1 MICVNI
7 NDIEYIYSEGEFSMA
22 NLWSGRFEKGMD
34 EIVEKFNAS
43 IGVDKRL
50 YACDIQ
56 GSIAHITML
65 ANQGIVADFEKDQ
78 IINGLIKIKDKI
90 DAGKFEFAVKHEDI
104 HMAIE
109 SALIAELGDAGKR
122 LHTARSRNDQV
133 AVDTK
138 LYLKEQ
144 IKEVIENLIYMEK
157 VLLEKA
163 ECYADNIMIGFT
175 HVQHAQ
181 PVTIGFHLMA
191 YFQMFKRDIQ
201 RLQDTYE
208 RMDYC
213 PLGACALAGTTLP
226 TDRKFTAE
234 MLGFKAPT
242 ENAMDTVSDRDYI
255 IEFLSDA
262 SISMMHISRFA
273 EEFVW
278 WNSQEFSYIAID
290 DSFCTGSSI
299 MPQKKNPDMAE
310 LLRGKVGRVY
320 GHLIQILTVMK
331 GTPLAYNKDFQE
343 DKEGLFDALDTWK
356 DSLRIFAKM
365 IEKTEFRMEMI
376 EKHLHKGFLNA
387 TDIAEH
393 FVKQGMPFRE
403 AHEVVGKMVKFCE
416 NNNKDFVDLVEN
428 DLEKIDEWLSLDKL
442 PDLSIEG
449 CVNSRVSFGGTA
461 PIEVRRQIK
470 AGETWLEELDY

>member
-1 MICVNI
+1 
-7 NDIEYIYSEGEFSMA
+7 MA

-56 GSIAHITML
+56 GSIAHVTML
-65 ANQGIVADFEKDQ
+65 AKQGIVAEVEKDQ
-78 IINGLIKIKDKI
+78 IIEGLKKIKDRI
-90 DAGKFEFAVKHEDI
+90 NAGEFEFTIKQEDI
-104 HMAIE
+104 HMAVE
-109 SALIAELGDAGKR
+109 SALIDALGDTGKR

-133 AVDTK
+133 AVDTR

-163 ECYADNIMIGFT
+163 EQYADSIMIGFT
-175 HVQHAQ
+175 HIQHAQ
-181 PVTIGFHLMA
+181 PVTVGFHLMA

-226 TDRKFTAE
+226 TDRHFTAE

-242 ENAMDTVSDRDYI
+242 ENAMDSVSDRDYI

-320 GHLIQILTVMK
+320 GHLMQILTVMK

-343 DKEGLFDALDTWK
+343 DKEGLFDAIDTWK
-356 DSLRIFAKM
+356 ASLRIFAKM
-365 IEKTEFRMEMI
+365 IEKTEFRMDMI
-376 EKHLHKGFLNA
+376 EKHLHTGFLNA

-416 NNNKDFVDLVEN
+416 NHNKDFIDLVES
-428 DLEKIDEWLSLDKL
+428 DLQQIDEWLSLDKL
-442 PDLSIEG
+442 PDLSIKG
-449 CVNSRVSFGGTA
+449 CVDARISFGGTA
-461 PIEVRRQIK
+461 PVEVRRQIK
-470 AGETWLEELDY
+470 SGEAWLEELEEI

>member
-1 MICVNI
+1 
-7 NDIEYIYSEGEFSMA
+7 MA

-56 GSIAHITML
+56 GSIAHVSML
-65 ANQGIVADFEKDQ
+65 AKQGIVKEEEKEK
-78 IINGLIKIKDKI
+78 IIKGLTEIKHKI
-90 DAGKFEFAVKHEDI
+90 DKGEFEFNIKQEDI
-104 HMAIE
+104 HMAVE
-109 SALIAELGDAGKR
+109 GALIEALGDTGKR

-133 AVDTK
+133 AVDTR

-144 IKEVIENLIYMEK
+144 IKEVIENLVYMEK

-163 ECYADNIMIGFT
+163 KQYADQIMIGFT

-181 PVTIGFHLMA
+181 PVTVGFHLMA

-226 TDRKFTAE
+226 TDRYFTSE

-242 ENAMDTVSDRDYI
+242 ENAMDSVSDRDYV

-278 WNSQEFSYIAID
+278 WNSQEFSYISID

-320 GHLIQILTVMK
+320 GHLMQILTVMK

-343 DKEGLFDALDTWK
+343 DKEGLFDAVDTWK
-356 DSLRIFAKM
+356 ASLRIFAKM
-365 IEKTEFRMEMI
+365 IEKTEFRMDRI
-376 EKHLHKGFLNA
+376 EKHLHTGFLNA

-416 NNNKDFVDLVEN
+416 NNNKDFTDLTEG
-428 DLEKIDEWLSLDKL
+428 DLEAIDSWLSLDRL

-449 CVNSRVSFGGTA
+449 CVKARVSFGGTA
-461 PIEVRRQIK
+461 PVEVRRQIRVG
-470 AGETWLEELDY
+470 GEWIAELTL

>member
-1 MICVNI
+1 
-7 NDIEYIYSEGEFSMA
+7 MA

-43 IGVDKRL
+43 INVDKRL
-50 YACDIQ
+50 YSCDIR
-56 GSIAHITML
+56 GSIAHVTML
-65 ANQGIVADFEKDQ
+65 AKQGIVAESEKD
-78 IINGLIKIKDKI
+78 IIIEELLNIKNSIENGDFMFSIKQ
-90 DAGKFEFAVKHEDI
+90 EDI
-104 HMAIE
+104 HMAVE
-109 SALIAELGDAGKR
+109 SALIEKLGDTGKR

-133 AVDTK
+133 AVDTR

-144 IKEVIENLIYMEK
+144 IEEIIENLIYMEK

-163 ECYADNIMIGFT
+163 EQYADSIMIGFT
-175 HVQHAQ
+175 HIQHAQ
-181 PVTIGFHLMA
+181 PVTVGFHLMA

-201 RLQDTYE
+201 RLKDTYE

-213 PLGACALAGTTLP
+213 PLGSCALAGTTLP
-226 TDRKFTAE
+226 TDRHMTAK
-234 MLGFKAPT
+234 MLGFKGPT
-242 ENAMDTVSDRDYI
+242 ENAMDSVSDRDYI

-278 WNSQEFSYIAID
+278 WNSQEFSYISID

-320 GHLIQILTVMK
+320 GSLMQMLTVMK

-343 DKEGLFDALDTWK
+343 DKEGLFDTIDTWK

-365 IEKTEFRMEMI
+365 IEKTEFRLDII
-376 EKHLHKGFLNA
+376 EKHMKKGFLNA

-416 NNNKDFVDLVEN
+416 NNYKDFGELDIYDLRN
-428 DLEKIDEWLSLDKL
+428 IDSWLSTDKL
-442 PDLSIEG
+442 PDLSMEG
-449 CVNSRVSFGGTA
+449 CVNARVSFGGTA
-461 PIEVRRQIK
+461 PTEVRRQIT
-470 AGETWLEELDY
+470 AGENWIAELEEK

>member
-1 MICVNI
+1 
-7 NDIEYIYSEGEFSMA
+7 MA
-22 NLWSGRFEKGMD
+22 NLWSGRFEKSMD

-56 GSIAHITML
+56 GSIAHVTML
-65 ANQGIVADFEKDQ
+65 AKQGIVAEVEKDQ
-78 IINGLIKIKDKI
+78 IIAGLQRIKEQI
-90 DAGKFEFAVKHEDI
+90 DAGEFQFYVKQEDI
-104 HMAIE
+104 HMAVE
-109 SALIAELGDAGKR
+109 GALIQELGDTGKR

-133 AVDTK
+133 AVDTR
-138 LYLKEQ
+138 LYMKEQ
-144 IKEVIENLIYMEK
+144 IGEVLGRLLYMEQ

-163 ECYADNIMIGFT
+163 AKYADSIMIGFT

-181 PVTIGFHLMA
+181 PVTVGFHLMA

-201 RLQDTYE
+201 RLEDTYE

-226 TDRKFTAE
+226 TDRHFTAE
-234 MLGFKAPT
+234 LLGFKGPT
-242 ENAMDTVSDRDYI
+242 ENAMDSVSDRDYV
-255 IEFLSDA
+255 IEFLSNA
-262 SISMMHISRFA
+262 AISMMHISRFA

-320 GHLIQILTVMK
+320 GHLVQMLTVMK

-356 DSLRIFAKM
+356 DSLQIFAKM
-365 IEKTEFRMEMI
+365 LEKTEFRLDQI
-376 EKHLHKGFLNA
+376 AKHLHKGFLNA

-416 NNNKDFVDLVEN
+416 QQDKDFADLTEN
-428 DLEKIDEWLSLDKL
+428 DLKQIDEWLAGDKL
-442 PDLSIEG
+442 PDLSIKG
-449 CVNSRVSFGGTA
+449 CVEARVSFGGTA
-461 PIEVRRQIK
+461 PSEVLRQIQV
-470 AGETWLEELDY
+470 GRRWLEETAERGQETME